1 MIDAAK
7 YRAIDKLKD
16 GTPVVVRAIR
26 PEDKDRIL
34 DAFQGLDRDSVYTR
48 FFAYKKELTDST

>member
-16 GTPVVVRAIR
+16 GTPVVVRAIGR
-26 PEDKDRIL
+26 KTKTV
-34 DAFQGLDRDSVYTR
+34 F
-48 FFAYKKELTDST
+48 

>member
-34 DAFQGLDRDSVYTR
+34 DAFQGLT
-48 FFAYKKELTDST
+48 EI